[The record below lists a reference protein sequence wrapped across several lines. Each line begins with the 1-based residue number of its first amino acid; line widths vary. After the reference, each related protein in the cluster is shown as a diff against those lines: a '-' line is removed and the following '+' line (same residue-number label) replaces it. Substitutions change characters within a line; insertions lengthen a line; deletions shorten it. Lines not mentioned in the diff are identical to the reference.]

1 MTHNI
6 DYSSTSSEA
15 IIKAL
20 CHRLEEIRLSRNV
33 SQAGL
38 AEEAG
43 VSRTTMTR
51 IAIGKPISLDSF
63 VRVMLALGLTDH
75 LAALLPDPGVRP
87 VDRLRFGGKER
98 RRARPRLDSNG
109 VASRTKWIWGDEKK
123 TS

>member
-1 MTHNI
+1 MAQKI
-6 DYSSTSSEA
+6 DFATASSEA
-15 IIKAL
+15 IIKSL
-20 CHRLEEIRLSRNV
+20 CQRLEEIRLSRNV

-63 VRVMLALGLTDH
+63 VRVMQALGLTDH
-75 LAALLPDPGVRP
+75 FAALLPDPGVRP

-109 VASRTKWIWGDEKK
+109 VAIRTKWVWGDERE